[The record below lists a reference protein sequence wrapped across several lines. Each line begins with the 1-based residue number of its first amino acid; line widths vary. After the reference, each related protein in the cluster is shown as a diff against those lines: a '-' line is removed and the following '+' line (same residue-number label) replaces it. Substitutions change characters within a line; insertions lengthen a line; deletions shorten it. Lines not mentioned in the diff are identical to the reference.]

1 MNHLLD
7 VLRAPARAV
16 LQLLVAG
23 AIGTVA
29 APAAAQESAVAPL
42 REAAKRTPTD
52 PAASLALGRALRRAG
67 HFQEAANELGRGAN
81 LGAASRTG
89 LVTQLRYELAR
100 TRIDERNLGAAVAVC
115 TGIPSKGLVAA
126 CRAEA
131 YLFQNRAAEALPEAQ
146 KALGLEAG
154 LYEANVAEGRSL
166 GLQGKVADAETALRA
181 AISTADGRPEAH
193 QHLGQLLAAQQGKR
207 DLAIVELRKA
217 RAADAADPVIALAL
231 GEALLAAG
239 NAREAREQ
247 LVAATQIRPTYAA
260 AHAALAQVALEAGD
274 VPAAEAAA
282 AEATRLDKASF
293 SAHVALGRV
302 RIAQSRWDDAM
313 KEGEAARKLLPNA
326 AAGELIVADAH
337 AGKGDIDLAVEA
349 YQKAHGLDRTDPAA
363 LVRAARA
370 ATAAGR
376 LTTAKGFADRATID
390 FPAWAP
396 AWVELGD
403 VQVKLGDKPRARSA
417 YETALKSSG
426 PSDRAAVTR
435 TLAAARCRGERRF
448 RRRGGQLAPSPRV
461 LASPGWVANRES

>member
-7 VLRAPARAV
+7 VLRGPARAALV
-16 LQLLVAG
+16 LLVAG
-23 AIGTVA
+23 AA
-29 APAAAQESAVAPL
+29 AVVPTPAAAQESAVAPL
-42 REAAKRTPTD
+42 RDAAKRAPTD

-67 HFQEAANELGRGAN
+67 RFAEAAGELGRGAN
-81 LGAASRTG
+81 LGAAAKTG

-100 TRIDERNLGAAVAVC
+100 TRIDERNLGAALAVC
-115 TGIPSKGLVAA
+115 SGIPSKGLVAA

-154 LYEANVAEGRSL
+154 LYEAKVAEGRSL
-166 GLQGKVADAETALRA
+166 GLQGKVADAEAALRA
-181 AISTADGRPEAH
+181 AIATADGRPEAH
-193 QHLGQLLAAQQGKR
+193 QHLGLLLAAQQGKR
-207 DLAIVELRKA
+207 DAAIVELRKA
-217 RAADAADPVIALAL
+217 RAADAGDPVIALAL
-231 GEALLAAG
+231 GEALLVAG
-239 NAREAREQ
+239 HAREAREQ
-247 LVAATQIRPTYAA
+247 LAAATQLRPRYAA

-282 AEATRLDKASF
+282 GEAMKLDKTSF

-302 RIAQSRWDDAM
+302 RLAQSRWDEALKQGD
-313 KEGEAARKLLPNA
+313 AARKLLPNA
-326 AAGELIVADAH
+326 AAGELIVADAY

-349 YQKAHGLDRTDPAA
+349 YQKAHGLDRTDPAP

-376 LTTAKGFADRATID
+376 LTTAKGFADRATTD

-403 VQVKLGDKPRARSA
+403 VQVKLGDKPRARAA
-417 YETALKSSG
+417 YETALKTSG
-426 PSDRAAVTR
+426 PIDRDAVKR
-435 TLAAARCRGERRF
+435 KLAAAR
-448 RRRGGQLAPSPRV
+448 
-461 LASPGWVANRES
+461 